1 MKIISAVIFTFV
13 LILAQFGSAHAATS
27 ISVAEA
33 SLATSMNGLVPEGV
47 GDKFK
52 ADGSKVYLYTKVVG
66 GAAGDSIKHAWYH
79 GDKKVLEVELG
90 VKGSSHRTYSNK
102 TIYPGMTG
110 QWRVDVIASDGTVI
124 KTLNF
129 TAE

>member
-1 MKIISAVIFTFV
+1 MKTIFAVIFAFV
-13 LILAQFGSAHAATS
+13 LALVHLGSAHAATS
-27 ISVAEA
+27 ISAAEA
-33 SLATSMNGLVPEGV
+33 SLSASMNGLVPEGV

-52 ADGSKVYLYTKVVG
+52 ADGSKVYMYTKVVG

-110 QWRVDVIASDGTVI
+110 
-124 KTLNF
+124 
-129 TAE
+129 